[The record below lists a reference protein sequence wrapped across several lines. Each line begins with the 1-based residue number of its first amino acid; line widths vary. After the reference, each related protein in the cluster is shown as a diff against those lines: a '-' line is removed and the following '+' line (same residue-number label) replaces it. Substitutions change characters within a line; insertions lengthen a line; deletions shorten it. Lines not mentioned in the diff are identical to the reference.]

1 MREPELK
8 WVRLDELHGWPRNPR
23 EHDIGDLLSS
33 FEAFGFVAPI
43 LVNAKNNCILAGHG
57 RVKAL
62 WERFNAGGDAPA
74 GINDEF
80 RDGSGVI
87 WLVPCVFVELPPE
100 LHESYLIRDNRSTEL
115 GGWTAELTDSLQ
127 ELNTAGMLELSGFDG
142 DDLDTLLTPLELPTD
157 GEETEG
163 NGERKC
169 PACGHVF

>member
-33 FEAFGFVAPI
+33 FEAFGFVAPV
-43 LVNAKNNCILAGHG
+43 LVNAETSCILAGHG

-62 WERFNAGGDAPA
+62 WERFNGDRYNTPE
-74 GINDEF
+74 GIFNDSN
-80 RDGSGVI
+80 DDM
-87 WLVPCVFVELPPE
+87 WLVPCVSVELSEE
-100 LHESYLIRDNRSTEL
+100 LHEAYLIRDNRSAEL